1 MTSTAAQQ
9 SRGARTIT
17 DVTQRLSIFVLPLA
31 LVAAPLAAQ
40 QPRSVS
46 LADAIA
52 MASRVQVSLIS
63 AQGAVRTANEGKL
76 AVVGEYLPSVNA
88 NASGNN
94 SFSEFQRPDP
104 VTGQILSSGS
114 SSTSLSTGLSASM
127 DLFTG
132 FRRGADMAA
141 AKANQLAA
149 NAGVVSAR
157 YGVVTTTTA
166 AFIAALTQRQL
177 VSVDSEAQ
185 VLAQAELKAA
195 VDKMHAGAAT
205 KADSLT
211 ALVALGTAQ
220 LNLVNAQANLVGAE
234 ASLAH
239 IIGVDG
245 PVSAQDDSAY
255 YRVVTDVD
263 TASIRR
269 DAMAMAPAL
278 QLAQANADAAHA
290 NLRASKAAYWPTLS
304 ASASANWSGNN
315 SSTPAYNL
323 LPNRSIGL
331 QLSWPLFNR
340 FTRERNIVT
349 NEVASEVADATAID
363 ARRSLDASL
372 TQAIASLQS
381 AGVSIRI
388 GQISVASAQEALR
401 VVQDRYRAGAATIVD
416 VMTAQNSLNSAET
429 TVLQARFSY
438 LTAKAAL
445 EALIGRSL

>member
-1 MTSTAAQQ
+1 
-9 SRGARTIT
+9 
-17 DVTQRLSIFVLPLA
+17 VTYRLPTFVLPFA
-31 LVAAPLAAQ
+31 LLAAPLAAQQ

-52 MASRVQVSLIS
+52 MASRVQVALLS
-63 AQGAVRTANEGKL
+63 AQGAVRTANAAKTAAL
-76 AVVGEYLPSVNA
+76 GEYLPSVNA
-88 NASGNN
+88 SASGNN
-94 SFSEFQRPDP
+94 SYSEFQRPDP
-104 VTGQILSSGS
+104 VTGQILSSGT
-114 SSTSLSTGLSASM
+114 SSTSISTGISASM

-149 NAGVVSAR
+149 AAGVTSAR
-157 YGVVTTTTA
+157 YGVVTSTTA

-177 VSVDSEAQ
+177 VGVDSEAV

-211 ALVALGTAQ
+211 AMVALGNAQ
-220 LNLVNAQANLVGAE
+220 LTLVNAQSSLIAAE
-234 ASLAH
+234 AALAH
-239 IIGVDG
+239 LIGLDG
-245 PVSAQDDSAY
+245 QVSAQDDSAY
-255 YRVVTDVD
+255 YRVVSGLD
-263 TASIRR
+263 TAAIRR
-269 DAMAMAPAL
+269 DAMAMAPSL
-278 QLAQANADAAHA
+278 QVAEANANAAHA
-290 NLRASKAAYWPTLS
+290 NLRAAKASYWPTLS
-304 ASASANWSGNN
+304 ASANANWSGNS

-323 LPNRSIGL
+323 LPNRSVGV

-349 NEVASEVADATAID
+349 NEVASEVADATAAD
-363 ARRSLDASL
+363 ARRALEASL
-372 TQAIASLQS
+372 TQAIASLQA
-381 AGVSIRI
+381 AGASIGI
-388 GQISVASAQEALR
+388 GQISVISAREALR